1 MSVFSYKF
9 SVLFSSKHLNIIDA
23 YHSVEPS
30 SAFKLYIE
38 TFNLYFCYFIRLY
51 KLCFSRKKWFIY
63 EKKLKYIFIKRAQII
78 DKHIYVCR
86 LVISQRL
93 FGVIIVNLI
102 TLLEGEGLFHYY
114 GAEVHI
120 PEANCKVLLQS
131 SNCLPSK

>member
-1 MSVFSYKF
+1 MTVFSHKF
-9 SVLFSSKHLNIIDA
+9 SVLFSSQHLNIIDA
-23 YHSVEPS
+23 YQSVEPS
-30 SAFKLYIE
+30 SGFKFYIH
-38 TFNLYFCYFIRLY
+38 TFNLYFCHFIRLY
-51 KLCFSRKKWFIY
+51 ALYFSRKNYSYI
-63 EKKLKYIFIKRAQII
+63 KKLKYIFIKRAQII

>member
-1 MSVFSYKF
+1 M
-9 SVLFSSKHLNIIDA
+9 LFSSQHLNIIDA

-30 SAFKLYIE
+30 SGFKLYIQ
-38 TFNLYFCYFIRLY
+38 TLNLYFCHFIRLY
-51 KLCFSRKKWFIY
+51 TLCFTRKNDSYMK
-63 EKKLKYIFIKRAQII
+63 KKLKYIFIKRAQII